1 MCGEM
6 AGDPVNIPIL
16 LGLGLDE
23 LSMNALAIPMVK
35 KLIRS
40 ISMEECRD
48 LTWQAFEMQEAHEI
62 HGFLDS
68 WIRERFPKDY
78 FVDAS

>member
-1 MCGEM
+1 
-6 AGDPVNIPIL
+6 
-16 LGLGLDE
+16 
-23 LSMNALAIPMVK
+23 
-35 KLIRS
+35 
-40 ISMEECRD
+40 
-48 LTWQAFEMQEAHEI
+48 MQEAQEI